1 MVIRPR
7 RISHSI
13 RRCFGTGRPSY
24 GPPVYPLLYLTCE
37 ASVVERKK
45 MKRILWFAFLV
56 LVLLRIN
63 AAAQVTAIKAGKL
76 IVPETGAALN
86 NQIILV
92 EGAKIKA
99 VGGDVQIPPGAAV
112 IDLSRSTV
120 LPGLFDCHAHMAFL
134 INQRGRERGS
144 LFFYDLTHTSAE
156 RAIHAVVNSRHM
168 LEAGFTTI
176 RDIGNDGNY
185 IATDLRRAIEQGL
198 IPGPTIINSGR
209 IIAPFGGQYQL
220 QPERRTLG
228 EPEYFYADTRD
239 EMRKAIRENAHF
251 GARVIKIVVDDQRY
265 IYSVEDI
272 KYMIAEAAGAGLKL
286 AAHCVTEQGAR
297 NAAEA
302 GVASIEHGFD
312 MSNEAL
318 ELAKKNNVVLVNT
331 DFTEKAWLAYD
342 MPAEVARR
350 FHARGVDRLRRAYK
364 IGVTLAFGSDLI
376 FSAPDET
383 RGTWTMSQIEPF
395 IEAGIPPRVILQAM
409 TTNAARLL
417 GVEQARGAIK
427 PGQWADLIATPENPL
442 DNISTLKQVNF
453 VMKNG
458 KVFKPAK

>member
-1 MVIRPR
+1 M
-7 RISHSI
+7 
-13 RRCFGTGRPSY
+13 
-24 GPPVYPLLYLTCE
+24 
-37 ASVVERKK
+37 VVERNI
-45 MKRILWFAFLV
+45 MKRIFWLVV
-56 LVLLRIN
+56 LVFVLVGVGVD
-63 AAAQVTAIKAGKL
+63 AVAQVTAIKAGKL
-76 IVPETGAALN
+76 VVPETGVTLN
-86 NQIILV
+86 NQTILV

-99 VGGDVQIPPGAAV
+99 VGLDVPIPAGATV
-112 IDLSRSTV
+112 IDLSRQTV

-134 INQRGRERGS
+134 INRKGRERGS
-144 LFFYDLTHTSAE
+144 LFFYDLTHTNAE
-156 RAIHAVVNSRHM
+156 RAIHAVVNSRDM
-168 LEAGFTTI
+168 LDSGFTTI

-185 IATDLRRAIEQGL
+185 VSTDLRRAIDQGL

-220 QPERRTLG
+220 QPERRNLG

-265 IYSVEDI
+265 IYSVDDI
-272 KYMIAEAAGAGLKL
+272 KYMIAEAASAGLKL
-286 AAHCVTEQGAR
+286 AAHCVTEPGAR

-302 GVASIEHGFD
+302 GVASIEHGFE
-312 MSNEAL
+312 MSNETL

-342 MPAEVARR
+342 LPEALAKR
-350 FHARGVDRLRRAYK
+350 FHARSVDRLRRAYK

-376 FSAPDET
+376 FYAPDET
-383 RGTWTMSQIEPF
+383 RGTWTMSQIESF
-395 IEAGIPPRVILQAM
+395 TEAGIPAKDILRAM
-409 TTNAARLL
+409 IPNAARLL
-417 GVEQARGAIK
+417 GVENVRGAIT
-427 PGQWADLIATPENPL
+427 PGQFADIIAVPENPL

-458 KVFKPAK
+458 KVFKQPR